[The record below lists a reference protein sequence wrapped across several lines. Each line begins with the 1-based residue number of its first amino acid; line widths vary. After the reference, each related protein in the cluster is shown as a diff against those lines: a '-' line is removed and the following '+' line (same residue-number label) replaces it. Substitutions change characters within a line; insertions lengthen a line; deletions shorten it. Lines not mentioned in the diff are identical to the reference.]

1 MEPIE
6 LLQRLGVALA
16 IGLLIGLERGWQA
29 REDAEGERA
38 AGLRTNAL
46 ASLLGGIWGAI
57 AFMFAEGGPIVLGLA
72 FVVFSSAVILFRYRE
87 TADEGTYGA
96 TTVVAVMLA
105 FALGAL
111 AVVGDQRIAA
121 ASAVAASCLLAMKAL
136 LHNWIKHISWVELRS
151 GLVLAAMTIILLP
164 ILPNRTIDP
173 WSAINPYE
181 IWLMTVM
188 ITAISFAGY
197 VAVKL
202 TGERQ
207 GIVLSGIGGGLASST
222 ATTVLLSR
230 LARDHPQ
237 HIRLLVGGVAFS
249 QATMFARVLVLLII
263 LNLKIFLNLLL
274 PLASAGI
281 LFAIVG
287 LLLVLRQGRGSNNES
302 HLELKNPFEL
312 STVLQFGALLTFV
325 VFLVKIIPNYLGSTG
340 IYILSAISGLADVD
354 AITLSM
360 ARLGGDQLRP
370 IRSNFYF

>member
-1 MEPIE
+1 
-6 LLQRLGVALA
+6 
-16 IGLLIGLERGWQA
+16 
-29 REDAEGERA
+29 
-38 AGLRTNAL
+38 
-46 ASLLGGIWGAI
+46 
-57 AFMFAEGGPIVLGLA
+57 
-72 FVVFSSAVILFRYRE
+72 
-87 TADEGTYGA
+87 
-96 TTVVAVMLA
+96 
-105 FALGAL
+105 
-111 AVVGDQRIAA
+111 
-121 ASAVAASCLLAMKAL
+121 
-136 LHNWIKHISWVELRS
+136 
-151 GLVLAAMTIILLP
+151 
-164 ILPNRTIDP
+164 
-173 WSAINPYE
+173 
-181 IWLMTVM
+181 
-188 ITAISFAGY
+188 
-197 VAVKL
+197 
-202 TGERQ
+202 
-207 GIVLSGIGGGLASST
+207 
-222 ATTVLLSR
+222 LLSR

-360 ARLGGDQLRP
+360 ARSGGDQLSLEVASTAIAIAVGMNTLSKAALGWITGGTAVGARLV
-370 IRSNFYF
+370 IIALVAILVGAASYFFL